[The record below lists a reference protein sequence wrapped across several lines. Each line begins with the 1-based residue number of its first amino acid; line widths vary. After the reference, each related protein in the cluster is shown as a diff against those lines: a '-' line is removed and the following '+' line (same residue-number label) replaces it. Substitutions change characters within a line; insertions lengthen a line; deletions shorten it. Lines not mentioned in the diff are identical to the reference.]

1 VTRFEKKKVGD
12 KFKVRDTQR
21 ERWVGDGNGR
31 QISMEDEDRIDNIT
45 DIMNKRVE
53 GEWHE

>member
-1 VTRFEKKKVGD
+1 MARFEKKEVGD